1 MKPIVCKEIE
11 DYASAHSAME
21 SEVCRLIREETY
33 RTQEAPQM
41 LVGPLEAAFLK
52 VIIQALRARRVL
64 EIGTFTGY
72 SALAMAEAL
81 PGEGKIITCEVD
93 RDAASMAHT
102 FWDRS
107 PHGKKIEVR
116 IGPAL
121 ETLATLAGP
130 FDVVFIDADKINY
143 VAYYRRGL
151 ELLSAQGVILIDN
164 VLWSGEVLKA
174 GSQDPSTVA
183 IQELNRTV
191 VSDPRV
197 SAVLLTLRDGLF
209 MITRKPGS

>member
-1 MKPIVCKEIE
+1 
-11 DYASAHSAME
+11 
-21 SEVCRLIREETY
+21 
-33 RTQEAPQM
+33 M
-41 LVGPLEAAFLK
+41 LVGQLEAAFLK
-52 VIIQALRARRVL
+52 VMIQALRARRVL

-81 PGEGKIITCEVD
+81 PDEGKIITCEVD

-130 FDVVFIDADKINY
+130 FDVIFIDADKINY
-143 VAYYRRGL
+143 AGYYRRGL
-151 ELLSAQGVILIDN
+151 ELLSPQGVILIDN
-164 VLWSGEVLKA
+164 VLWSGEVLKT

-191 VSDPRV
+191 ASDPRV
-197 SAVLLTLRDGLF
+197 TAVLLTLRDGLF
-209 MITRKPGS
+209 MITRKAGR

>member
-1 MKPIVCKEIE
+1 MKPIVPKEIE
-11 DYASAHSAME
+11 DYACAHSAME

-41 LVGPLEAAFLK
+41 IVGPLEAAFLK
-52 VIIQALRARRVL
+52 VMIQALRAWRVL

-81 PGEGKIITCEVD
+81 PDEGKIITCEVD

-121 ETLATLAGP
+121 ETLATLSGP
-130 FDVVFIDADKINY
+130 FDMIFIDADKINY

-164 VLWSGEVLKA
+164 VLWSGEVLKT

-197 SAVLLTLRDGLF
+197 TAVLLTLRDGLF

>member
-1 MKPIVCKEIE
+1 MQPIVPKETE
-11 DYASAHSAME
+11 DYATAHSAME
-21 SEVCRLIREETY
+21 SDVCRLIREETY

-52 VIIQALRARRVL
+52 VMIQALRARRVL

-81 PGEGKIITCEVD
+81 PHEGKVITCEVD
-93 RDAASMAHT
+93 PDAASMAHT

-130 FDVVFIDADKINY
+130 FDVIFIDADKINY
-143 VAYYRRGL
+143 VAYYRLGL
-151 ELLSAQGVILIDN
+151 ELLSPQGVILIDN
-164 VLWSGEVLKA
+164 VLWSGEVLKT

-191 VSDPRV
+191 ASDPRV
-197 SAVLLTLRDGLF
+197 TAVLLTLRDGVF
-209 MITRKPGS
+209 MITRKAGS

>member
-1 MKPIVCKEIE
+1 MKPIVPKEIE
-11 DYASAHSAME
+11 DYACAHSAME

-33 RTQEAPQM
+33 RTREAPQM
-41 LVGPLEAAFLK
+41 IVGPLEAAFLK
-52 VIIQALRARRVL
+52 VMIQALRARRVL

-81 PGEGKIITCEVD
+81 PDEGKIITCEVD

-130 FDVVFIDADKINY
+130 FDVIFIDADKINY

-164 VLWSGEVLKA
+164 VLWSGEVLKT

-197 SAVLLTLRDGLF
+197 TAVLLTLRDGLF

>member
-1 MKPIVCKEIE
+1 MKPIVSKEIE
-11 DYASAHSAME
+11 DYASAHSARE
-21 SEVCRLIREETY
+21 SDVCRLIREETY

-52 VIIQALRARRVL
+52 VMIQALRARRVL

-81 PGEGKIITCEVD
+81 PEEGKIITCEVD

-130 FDVVFIDADKINY
+130 FDVIFIDADKINY
-143 VAYYRRGL
+143 VAYYRQGL
-151 ELLSAQGVILIDN
+151 ELLSSQGVILIDN
-164 VLWSGEVLKA
+164 VLWSGEVLKT
-174 GSQDPSTVA
+174 GSQDPSTGA

-191 VSDPRV
+191 VADPRV
-197 SAVLLTLRDGLF
+197 TAVLLTLRDGLF
-209 MITRKPGS
+209 MITRKAGR